1 VTDPALQT
9 PGIVNPEIRRTIRLL
24 KYPENKAPIG
34 SRMAEFAKSKSGP
47 KVKKSRAEVRNAF
60 RVRNICSIRLQE
72 YNYE

>member
-1 VTDPALQT
+1 
-9 PGIVNPEIRRTIRLL
+9 
-24 KYPENKAPIG
+24 
-34 SRMAEFAKSKSGP
+34 MAEFAKSKSGP